1 MTDASR
7 RIESPEKQRIDKWLF
22 FTRVVKT
29 RSLAAKLANGGHVR
43 INGEKADIASK
54 AVRLE
59 DVVTITLERR
69 IIVYKVIDCG
79 VRRGPASEAQLLFED
94 LSPPIPT
101 KRTSAL
107 DRLSPNREPGSGRQ
121 TKRERRALD
130 RLQGDKGG

>member
-1 MTDASR
+1 MTDASP

-43 INGEKADIASK
+43 INGEKADSASK
-54 AVRLE
+54 TVRVE

-69 IIVYKVIDCG
+69 IIIYKVVDCG
-79 VRRGPASEAQLLFED
+79 LQRGPAKEAQLLYED
-94 LSPPIPT
+94 LSPPVPT
-101 KRTSAL
+101 QRTNAL
-107 DRLSPNREPGSGRQ
+107 DRLSPKREPGSGRP

-130 RLQGDKGG
+130 KLHGDKGF